1 MISMTT
7 VCAEKKLFSTVLL
20 DQPLTV
26 IIVNFNGREDLPDCL
41 DSLRKQSCKTFQVL
55 LLDNA
60 SADGSVDFLRDHYP
74 EVHLIRSDEN
84 LGFCEANNRCLQKVL
99 KSNSDYAFLLNADTL
114 LDPDCLDRLMETAEE
129 ERDFG
134 IFSPK
139 VLQYPETEKIYY
151 AGARI
156 DLMRGIA
163 VHTEMHRHD
172 GAVDHRPGPTGPV
185 CGCSMLIRK
194 ETLQRI
200 GLFDPAF
207 FAYFED
213 TDLSLRAT
221 AAGEG
226 CYYVPQAVLYHK
238 GGADYTPRSLY
249 YYLRNRFFL
258 IRRHARWYHKLYFYP
273 FILKNQLQAIR
284 HYRQCGEFLMAESCR
299 QALWDGLCNRGGKRT
314 EGFS

>member
-1 MISMTT
+1 MSGAT
-7 VCAEKKLFSTVLL
+7 AYSEERAASPGVLQ
-20 DQPLTV
+20 QPVTV
-26 IIVNFNGREDLPDCL
+26 IIVNYNGREDLPDCL
-41 DSLRKQSCKTFQVL
+41 DSLRGQSCRAFQVL

-60 SADGSVDFLRDHYP
+60 STDGSVDFLRVHYP
-74 EVHLIRSDEN
+74 EVHLIPSDRN

-99 KSNSDYAFLLNADTL
+99 QSESDYAFLLNADTFLDSTCLEEL
-114 LDPDCLDRLMETAEE
+114 LKTAER
-129 ERDFG
+129 ERNFG

-139 VLQYPETEKIYY
+139 VLQYPETDKIYY

-163 VHTEMHRHD
+163 VHTGMHRPDREILH
-172 GAVDHRPGPTGPV
+172 APGPTGPV

-194 ETLQRI
+194 KTLQRI

-213 TDLSLRAT
+213 TDLSLRAI

-226 CYYVPQAVLYHK
+226 CYYVPRAVLYHK
-238 GGADYTPRSLY
+238 GGSDYTPHSLY
-249 YYLRNRFFL
+249 YYLRNRFLF

-273 FILKNQLQAIR
+273 FILKNQIRAIR
-284 HYRQCGEFLMAESCR
+284 AYRKRGELLMAESCR
-299 QALWDGLCNRGGKRT
+299 RALWDGLCNRSGKRN
-314 EGFS
+314 EGGS